1 MADPSLKLNALPKGS
16 FILVT
21 GGNGF
26 IASHIIDLLLQL
38 GFRVRGT
45 IRAKKPWLDD
55 LFQQKYGS
63 KSFESVVIPSLEEE
77 GPIDAAMQG
86 VSGVVHVASDVSF
99 GLDPAAVIGRA
110 VKFIE
115 TILAV
120 VKRHDSV
127 KSFVLTS
134 SSSAVIIP
142 KSNQA
147 GVRVDENTWNDEAVK
162 AAWDPQTPE
171 EGKGYAIYAAS
182 KTESERAAWKWV
194 EKNKPGFAFN
204 TVLPN
209 FTIGENLS
217 PEIPG
222 STSGWTRKLLDGHR
236 DIFSIFI
243 PQYYVS
249 VTDVARLHVIALLA
263 PAVENQRL
271 FAFAAAFNLTD
282 VIRRF
287 RAMNPENK
295 KIPDP
300 PQNEGHDL
308 TEVVPAPRA
317 EALLKEYFGTTG
329 WVSLQDSLESCVRG
343 H

>member
-1 MADPSLKLNALPKGS
+1 MADPSFKLNALPKGS
-16 FILVT
+16 LILVT

-55 LFQQKYGS
+55 LFQQKYGPS
-63 KSFESVVIPSLEEE
+63 SFESVVIPSLEEE

-99 GLDPAAVIGRA
+99 ELDPAAVIGRA

-127 KSFVLTS
+127 KRFVLTS

-142 KSNQA
+142 KSNQV
-147 GVRVDENTWNDEAVK
+147 GVRVDEKTWNDEAVK

-194 EKNKPGFAFN
+194 ERNNPGFIFN

-209 FTIGENLS
+209 YTIGENLS

-222 STSGWTRKLLDGHR
+222 STSGWARKLLDGHR

-243 PQYYVS
+243 PQYYVN

-263 PAVENQRL
+263 PDVEKQRI
-271 FAFAAAFNLTD
+271 FAFAAAFNLTEIID
-282 VIRRF
+282 RLRVLD
-287 RAMNPENK
+287 PENK

-317 EALLKEYFGTTG
+317 ESLLKEYFGASG
-329 WVSLQDSLESCVRG
+329 WISLQDSLESCVRG